1 MAVVLPQGTTATLT
15 PASGSAI
22 TLKAISVTGATRTVA
37 MADITALSDYVIK
50 RLPSRVDPGT
60 VQFELYLDDT
70 ATATNDLKTIKD
82 WQATLSPS
90 LAAPTSIT
98 YNSVTLSLNFPGS
111 NIDTLISYQGYISE
125 VTDPTVGAGDEALR
139 FTVTMQV
146 TVV

>member
-1 MAVVLPQGTTATLT
+1 MAVVLPLGTTATLT

-22 TLKAISVTGATRTVA
+22 TLKAISVTGATRSVA

-70 ATATNDLKTIKD
+70 ATATNDLKTLKD
-82 WQATLSPS
+82 WQATVTGS
-90 LAAPTSIT
+90 SIG
-98 YNSVTLSLNFPGS
+98 YNSVTLALNFPGS
-111 NIDTLISYQGYISE
+111 AIDSLISYQGYIME
-125 VTDPTVGAGDEALR
+125 VTDPTVSAGDEALR

-146 TVV
+146 TAV